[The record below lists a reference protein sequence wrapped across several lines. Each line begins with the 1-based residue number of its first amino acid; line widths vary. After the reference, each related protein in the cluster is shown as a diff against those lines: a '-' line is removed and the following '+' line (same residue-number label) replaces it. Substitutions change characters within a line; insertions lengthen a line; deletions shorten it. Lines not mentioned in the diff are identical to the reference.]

1 VRSQA
6 LPVLAAVALGLPA
19 CRAPAPG
26 APAGPRLEVRLDPAL
41 GLAGFSGRVLVY
53 LSRLEPEPRTLNNPA
68 RLEPVL
74 GLDVRDVP
82 AGAAMVLGGPDTLA
96 WPTSLADLEGGAWW
110 VQAVLDADPDA
121 PFPGTAPG
129 NPCSASA
136 RVELGGGR
144 ATRLELV
151 CDRRVPATYPE
162 ETRWVRRV
170 ELRSPRL
177 SRFRGEDVV
186 LRALVHLP
194 AGWYDEPER
203 EWPLFLFVSG
213 FGATLEG
220 FRSVDWPAPPL
231 SGEPYVAVYPDPS
244 CPWGHSG
251 FLDSD
256 VNGPWGSALVE
267 ELLPA
272 LEREFRLV
280 PAREARFLAGHSSGA
295 WAALAL
301 MAHHPE
307 TFGAVWASSPDPV
320 DFRDFMGVDLYAEG
334 ANLLFDAAGRP
345 RPFCRL
351 GSWDVNYTVEHA
363 AREAVLRGGVLAFFE
378 ALLGARAPDGSP
390 QRLFDRASG
399 AVDPA
404 AVAAWRRNDLS
415 LALRTRWDELG
426 PWLDGRLLLTVGD
439 KDNFLLA
446 GSLELLRRELAALGA
461 DVDVRMLSGDHFSRL
476 GGPHA
481 EDPTG
486 RLVGR
491 FRAWRDLRD
500 EAREGL

>member
-1 VRSQA
+1 MRLGPIPLSLLLGVLLAGCRSAPPQVRE
-6 LPVLAAVALGLPA
+6 
-19 CRAPAPG
+19 
-26 APAGPRLEVRLDPAL
+26 PRVEVRLDPGL
-41 GLAGFSGRVLVY
+41 GQAHFDGRVLVF

-74 GLDVRDVP
+74 GLDVRGLA
-82 AGAAMVLGGPDTLA
+82 AGESVVLGGPETLA
-96 WPTSLADLEGGAWW
+96 WPTRLADLEGGRWW
-110 VQAVLDADPDA
+110 VQAVLDLDPDA
-121 PFPGTAPG
+121 PFPGTASG
-129 NPCSASA
+129 NPCSAA
-136 RVELGGGR
+136 VQVELGRGLAPR
-144 ATRLELV
+144 VELV
-151 CDRRVPATYPE
+151 CDRRVPASYPE
-162 ETRWVRRV
+162 ETRWVKRV
-170 ELRSPRL
+170 EVHSELL
-177 SRFRGEDVV
+177 SRFHGQEVA

-194 AGWYDEPER
+194 RGWYDEPER

-213 FGATLEG
+213 FGATFEG

-231 SGEPYVAVYPDPS
+231 SGEDYVVVYPDPS
-244 CPWGHSG
+244 CPYGHSA

-256 VNGPWGSALVE
+256 VNGPWGSAFVE

-272 LEREFRLV
+272 LEGRFR
-280 PAREARFLAGHSSGA
+280 AIADREARFLAGHSSGA

-301 MAHHPE
+301 MLHHPE
-307 TFGAVWASSPDPV
+307 RFGAVWASSPDPV

-334 ANLLFDAAGRP
+334 ANLLVDADGRP

-378 ALLGARAPDGSP
+378 ALLGAREPDGAP
-390 QRLFDRASG
+390 QRLFERATG

-404 AVAAWRRNDLS
+404 AVAAWSRNDLC
-415 LALRTRWDELG
+415 LLLRTRWDEMG

-446 GSLELLRRELAALGA
+446 GSMELLRRELEALGA
-461 DVDVRMLSGDHFSRL
+461 DVDVRTLSGDHFSRL

-481 EDPTG
+481 EDPTA
-486 RLVGR
+486 RIVAR
-491 FRAWRDLRD
+491 FRAWNALRL
-500 EAREGL
+500 ERQH